1 MWKVKL
7 GREAHFLFTSPF
19 LKELKPMKRTSA
31 HLLVVDDDPVTI
43 DLLKEV
49 FTKEGYDVST
59 ALSGEEAIT
68 QGMDNLFDIIITDV
82 RMGEKDGMEVLRFF
96 KKNAPETT
104 VIMITAFGS
113 IETAIEAIREG
124 AYDYISKPFRL
135 DEIKFTIQRALEQ
148 RRLIQENKFFR
159 QELLDKYQFKNV
171 IGRTPQM
178 FQVYKTIAKVA
189 DTKSTVLLCGERGTG
204 KELIARSIHYNS
216 QRNNR
221 TFIPVDCASLVETL
235 IESELFGHVRGA
247 FTGASSAK
255 KGLFEEADGGTLFL
269 DEVGNLSLLMQSK
282 LLRFL
287 QEHEIKRVG
296 GTESVK
302 LDVRVIAATNQPLEP
317 LVQSEKFRVDLFD
330 RLNVV
335 SITLPPLRDR
345 KEDIPFLA
353 SHFLQKFSEENHKN
367 ISHLSPEALE
377 ILTRYSWPGNVRELE
392 HTIERAVIFSIHPMI
407 LPEDLPKKMFE
418 ETKDPEILIPEKP
431 LSLRELEKRYVLKV
445 LQETGGNKKKASEIL
460 GIDRVTLY
468 RILEKE
474 EL

>member
-1 MWKVKL
+1 MN
-7 GREAHFLFTSPF
+7 
-19 LKELKPMKRTSA
+19 RTSA

-49 FTKEGYDVST
+49 LSKEGYEVST
-59 ALSGEEAIT
+59 ALSGEEAIA
-68 QGMDNLFDIIITDV
+68 QGMDHLFDIIITDV

-104 VIMITAFGS
+104 VILITAFGS

-124 AYDYISKPFRL
+124 AYDYISKPFKL

-148 RRLIQENKFFR
+148 RKLIQENKYYR

-171 IGRTPQM
+171 IGRTPKM

-216 QRNNR
+216 QRNTR
-221 TFIPVDCASLVETL
+221 PFIPVDCASLVETL

-255 KGLFEEADGGTLFL
+255 RGLFEEADEGTLFL
-269 DEVGNLSLLMQSK
+269 DEVGNLGLSMQSK

-287 QEHEIKRVG
+287 QEYEIKRVG
-296 GTESVK
+296 GTESIKV
-302 LDVRVIAATNQPLEP
+302 DVRVIAATNQSLEP
-317 LVQSEKFRVDLFD
+317 LVKSGKFREDLFD

-335 SITLPPLRDR
+335 TITLPPLRER
-345 KEDIPFLA
+345 KEDIPLLA
-353 SHFLQKFSEENHKN
+353 NHFLQKFSEENHKN
-367 ISHLSPEALE
+367 ISHISPEALG
-377 ILTRYSWPGNVRELE
+377 ILTQYSWPGNVRELE
-392 HTIERAVIFSIHPMI
+392 HTIERAVIFSIHPII
-407 LPEDLPKKMFE
+407 LPEDLPIKMFE
-418 ETKDPEILIPEKP
+418 EIKGPEILIPEKL

-445 LQETGGNKKKASEIL
+445 LEETGGNKKKASEIL
-460 GIDRVTLY
+460 GIDRTTLY

-474 EL
+474 SV

>member
-1 MWKVKL
+1 MTPINK
-7 GREAHFLFTSPF
+7 TS
-19 LKELKPMKRTSA
+19 
-31 HLLVVDDDPVTI
+31 LLVVDDDPVTLN
-43 DLLKEV
+43 LLKEV
-49 FTKEGYDVST
+49 LTKEGYQVDT
-59 ALSGEEAIT
+59 ALGGEEAISR
-68 QGMDNLFDIIITDV
+68 GMDHFFDLIITDV
-82 RMGEKDGMEVLRFF
+82 RMGDKDGMEVLRSF
-96 KKNAPETT
+96 KKISPETA

-124 AYDYISKPFRL
+124 AYDYISKPFKL

-148 RRLIQENKFFR
+148 RRLIQENKFYR
-159 QELLDKYQFKNV
+159 QELMEKYQFKNV

-178 FQVYKTIAKVA
+178 LQVYKTIAKVA

-216 QRNNR
+216 QRNHCP
-221 TFIPVDCASLVETL
+221 FIPVDCASLVETL

-247 FTGASSAK
+247 FTGALSTK

-269 DEVGNLSLLMQSK
+269 DEVGNLSLSMQSK

-296 GTESVK
+296 GKESVK
-302 LDVRVIAATNQPLEP
+302 VDVRVIAATNQPLEP
-317 LVQSEKFRVDLFD
+317 LVQSGKFREDLFD

-335 SITLPPLRDR
+335 TITIPPLRER
-345 KEDIPFLA
+345 KEDIPSLA
-353 SHFLQKFSEENHKN
+353 NHFLQKFSEENHKN
-367 ISHLSPEALE
+367 ISHISPEALE
-377 ILTRYSWPGNVRELE
+377 ILTQYSWPGNVRELE
-392 HTIERAVIFSIHPMI
+392 HTIERAVILSIHPII
-407 LPEDLPKKMFE
+407 LPEDLPRKMFE
-418 ETKDPEILIPEKP
+418 EIKGQEIPIPEKP
-431 LSLRELEKRYVLKV
+431 LPLRELEKRYVLKV

-460 GIDRVTLY
+460 GIDRATLY

>member
-1 MWKVKL
+1 MNK
-7 GREAHFLFTSPF
+7 
-19 LKELKPMKRTSA
+19 TSA
-31 HLLVVDDDPVTI
+31 RLLVVDDDPVTI
-43 DLLKEV
+43 ELLKEV
-49 FTKEGYDVST
+49 LSKEGYQVST
-59 ALSGEEAIT
+59 SLSGEEAIA

-82 RMGEKDGMEVLRFF
+82 RMGEKGGMDVLRFF

-124 AYDYISKPFRL
+124 AYDYISKPFKL

-148 RRLIQENKFFR
+148 RRLVQENKLYR
-159 QELLDKYQFKNV
+159 KELLEKYQFKNV

-216 QRNNR
+216 QRNHCP
-221 TFIPVDCASLVETL
+221 FIPVDCASLVETL

-247 FTGASSAK
+247 FTGASTAK
-255 KGLFEEADGGTLFL
+255 RGLFEEADGGTLFL
-269 DEVGNLSLLMQSK
+269 DEVGNLSLSMQSK

-296 GTESVK
+296 GTESIRV
-302 LDVRVIAATNQPLEP
+302 DVRVIAATNQPLEP
-317 LVQSEKFRVDLFD
+317 LVKNERFREDLFD

-335 SITLPPLRDR
+335 TITLPPLRER
-345 KEDIPFLA
+345 KDDIPPLA
-353 SHFLQKFSEENHKN
+353 NHFLQKFCEENQKN
-367 ISHLSPEALE
+367 ISHIGPEALE
-377 ILTRYSWPGNVRELE
+377 ILTQYSWPGNVRELE
-392 HTIERAVIFSIHPMI
+392 HTIERAVILSIHPII
-407 LPEDLPKKMFE
+407 LPVDLPKKMFE
-418 ETKDPEILIPEKP
+418 EIGSQEILIPEKP
-431 LSLRELEKRYVLKV
+431 LSLRELEKRYALKV

-460 GIDRVTLY
+460 GIDRTTLY
-468 RILEKE
+468 KILEKE
-474 EL
+474 DV

>member
-1 MWKVKL
+1 MN
-7 GREAHFLFTSPF
+7 RA
-19 LKELKPMKRTSA
+19 SA
-31 HLLVVDDDPVTI
+31 RLLVVDDDPVTI
-43 DLLKEV
+43 DLLHEV
-49 FTKEGYDVST
+49 LSKEGHNVST
-59 ALSGEEAIT
+59 ALSGEEAIA
-68 QGMDNLFDIIITDV
+68 QGVDHFFDIVITDV

-96 KKNAPETT
+96 KRNAPDTT

-124 AYDYISKPFRL
+124 AYDYISKPFKL

-148 RRLIQENKFFR
+148 RRLVQENKHYR
-159 QELLDKYQFKNV
+159 RELLDKYQFKNV

-247 FTGASSAK
+247 FTGASTAK
-255 KGLFEEADGGTLFL
+255 KGLFEEAEGGTLFL
-269 DEVGNLSLLMQSK
+269 DEVGNLNLSMQSK

-296 GTESVK
+296 GTESIKV
-302 LDVRVIAATNQPLEP
+302 DVRIIAATNQPLEP
-317 LVQSEKFRVDLFD
+317 LIKSGKFREDLFD

-335 SITLPPLRDR
+335 TITLPPLRER

-353 SHFLQKFSEENHKN
+353 NHFLQKFSEENHKN

-377 ILTRYSWPGNVRELE
+377 ILNRYSWPGNVRELE
-392 HTIERAVIFSIHPMI
+392 HTVERAVIFSIHPMI
-407 LPEDLPKKMFE
+407 LPEDLPRKLFE
-418 ETKDPEILIPEKP
+418 ESKAPEILIPEKP
-431 LSLRELEKRYVLKV
+431 LSLRELEKRYALKV

-474 EL
+474 GL

>member
-1 MWKVKL
+1 MN
-7 GREAHFLFTSPF
+7 RA
-19 LKELKPMKRTSA
+19 SA
-31 HLLVVDDDPVTI
+31 RLLVVDDDPVTI

-49 FTKEGYDVST
+49 LSKEGYEVSA
-59 ALSGEEAIT
+59 ALSGEEAIA
-68 QGMDNLFDIIITDV
+68 QGKDRLFDIIITDV
-82 RMGEKDGMEVLRFF
+82 RMGEKDGMDVLRFF
-96 KKNAPETT
+96 RKNTPEAT

-124 AYDYISKPFRL
+124 AYDYISKPFKL
-135 DEIKFTIQRALEQ
+135 EEIKFTVRRALEQ
-148 RRLIQENKFFR
+148 RRLIQENKHYR

-171 IGRTPQM
+171 IGRTAQM

-221 TFIPVDCASLVETL
+221 AFIPVDCASLVETL

-247 FTGASSAK
+247 FTGASAAK
-255 KGLFEEADGGTLFL
+255 RGLFEEADGGTLFL
-269 DEVGNLSLLMQSK
+269 DEVGNLSLSVQSK

-296 GTESVK
+296 GTESIKV
-302 LDVRVIAATNQPLEP
+302 DVRIIAATNQPLEP
-317 LVQSEKFRVDLFD
+317 LVNSGKFREDLFD

-335 SITLPPLRDR
+335 TITLPPLRER

-367 ISHLSPEALE
+367 ISHLSPEALD

-392 HTIERAVIFSIHPMI
+392 HTVERAVIFSVHPII

-418 ETKDPEILIPEKP
+418 EIGSPEILIPEKP
-431 LSLRELEKRYVLKV
+431 LSLRELGKRYVLKV

-460 GIDRVTLY
+460 GIDRTTLY
-468 RILEKE
+468 KILEKE
-474 EL
+474 DV

>member
-1 MWKVKL
+1 MNKTPA
-7 GREAHFLFTSPF
+7 R
-19 LKELKPMKRTSA
+19 
-31 HLLVVDDDPVTI
+31 LLVVDDDPVTI
-43 DLLKEV
+43 ELLREV
-49 FTKEGYDVST
+49 LSKEGYQVST
-59 ALSGEEAIT
+59 SLSGEEAIT
-68 QGMDNLFDIIITDV
+68 RGMDNLFDIVITDV
-82 RMGEKDGMEVLRFF
+82 RMGEKGGMDVLRYF
-96 KKNAPETT
+96 KKNAPDTT

-124 AYDYISKPFRL
+124 AYDYISKPFKL

-148 RRLIQENKFFR
+148 RRLVQENKLYR
-159 QELLDKYQFKNV
+159 KELLEKYQFKNV

-216 QRNNR
+216 QRNHSP
-221 TFIPVDCASLVETL
+221 FIPVDCASLVETL

-247 FTGASSAK
+247 FTGASTAK
-255 KGLFEEADGGTLFL
+255 RGLFEEADGGTVFL
-269 DEVGNLSLLMQSK
+269 DEVGNLSLSMQSK

-296 GTESVK
+296 GTESIRV
-302 LDVRVIAATNQPLEP
+302 DVRVIAATNQPLEP
-317 LVQSEKFRVDLFD
+317 LVKSERFREDLFD

-335 SITLPPLRDR
+335 TITLPPLRER
-345 KEDIPFLA
+345 KDDIPSLA
-353 SHFLQKFSEENHKN
+353 NHFLQKFCEENHKN
-367 ISHLSPEALE
+367 ISHIAPEALE

-392 HTIERAVIFSIHPMI
+392 HTVERAVILSIHPII
-407 LPEDLPKKMFE
+407 LSEDLPKKMLE
-418 ETKDPEILIPEKP
+418 EIGDQEILIPEKP

-460 GIDRVTLY
+460 GIDRTTLY
-468 RILEKE
+468 KILEKE
-474 EL
+474 DV